1 MKLRD
6 YMLTEKKVSAE
17 DRFWEFSKKFKQPQ
31 LTKQLNARTKKMKNI
46 AKVKEWFRV
55 LEDQNFHEEAEL
67 ALAKLKELGG
77 SL

>member
-1 MKLRD
+1 
-6 YMLTEKKVSAE
+6 MLTEKKVSAE